1 MLITPACKLR
11 KTSDVVPVREV
22 RDSTLPGPAGNIP
35 IRIYSP
41 APADAGPQAGLVYF
55 HGGAFEV
62 HCNFAVKGLTVHT
75 HMATH
80 LYESAT

>member
-1 MLITPACKLR
+1 MPLKAAARTEACAYYASCKVR

-22 RDSTLPGPAGNIP
+22 RDSTLPGPAGDIP

-55 HGGAFEV
+55 HGGASE
-62 HCNFAVKGLTVHT
+62 
-75 HMATH
+75 
-80 LYESAT
+80 